1 MALQESRF
9 LVLWEK
15 LLEVSEVR
23 IFLAT
28 FHYNALFSRRATIH
42 ERNLKT
48 IKIITNL
55 FVLSCSFFFETNL
68 NSIGM

>member
-1 MALQESRF
+1 MTLQESRF
-9 LVLWEK
+9 VVLWEK

-42 ERNLKT
+42 DRNLKT
-48 IKIITNL
+48 IQDNHKSICVILL
-55 FVLSCSFFFETNL
+55 FFLYSLGT
-68 NSIGM
+68 

>member
-1 MALQESRF
+1 MTLQESRF
-9 LVLWEK
+9 VVLWEK

-28 FHYNALFSRRATIH
+28 FHYNALVSRRATIH
-42 ERNLKT
+42 DRNLKT

-55 FVLSCSFFFETNL
+55 FVLSCSFFFIHSAL
-68 NSIGM
+68 NF